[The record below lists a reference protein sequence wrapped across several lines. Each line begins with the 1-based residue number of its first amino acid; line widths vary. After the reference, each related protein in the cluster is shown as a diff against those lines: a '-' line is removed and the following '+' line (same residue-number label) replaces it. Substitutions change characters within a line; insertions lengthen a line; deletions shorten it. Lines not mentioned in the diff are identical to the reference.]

1 MAVAE
6 ASGSRDRTARKPLRP
21 FTTDHFRAYARLMV
35 LDNGSNW
42 DPRDFQLEYVEDLFA
57 GHREVWLIVPEG
69 NGKTTL
75 LGGVALYHGDYTP
88 DAMVPIGAS
97 SRDQCQILH
106 DQAAGFVRRSP
117 GFNKRFRV
125 FDGYRRISCLRSSG
139 RIQVFAADDRTGDGV
154 IPTLCLLDEL
164 HRHRDLRLY
173 RTWRGKLDKRG
184 GQLTAISTAGEPNT
198 EFEEVRSLH
207 RDRAEDVESM
217 PGHIRAEGGGM
228 VLHDYHVASEDE
240 VTDMAAVKL
249 ANPLPSI
256 TEKTLAAKHG
266 SPTISPAH
274 WKRFVCNIATRIE
287 GDGIS
292 PEEWDALFEEGAEGN
307 PAAWSMGWLDLG
319 WQIDC
324 TAMGVLVWE
333 SDTRRVISGVKI
345 FEPPV
350 REKEVVEGLVELQ
363 KRYGPHGWAF
373 DPNASG
379 QQMAQ
384 LLDAGEHPH
393 QEGVE
398 FHFIKHTQDNAPM
411 SLAAARL
418 DEAIRNGWFVHDG
431 HPDLRSHVLNA
442 VRRKTM
448 AEKYRYDR
456 PPDAKGAKRKKYPID
471 ALTGLLMGN
480 SVAVDEH
487 DKPKEP
493 IAIWGAPR

>member
-1 MAVAE
+1 MI
-6 ASGSRDRTARKPLRP
+6 
-21 FTTDHFRAYARLMV
+21 
-35 LDNGSNW
+35 LDNGEAW
-42 DPRDFQLEYVEDLFA
+42 DPENFQLEYVEDLFA
-57 GHREVWLIVPEG
+57 GHREVWLVLPEG

-106 DQAAGFVRRSP
+106 DQAAGFVRRSQ
-117 GFNKRFRV
+117 GFDQRFRV
-125 FDGYRRISCLRSSG
+125 FDGYRRIACLRSNG

-207 RDRAEDVESM
+207 RARAKEIASL
-217 PGHIRAEGGGM
+217 PGHIRAAGSGM
-228 VLHDYHVASEDE
+228 VLHDWHVESEE
-240 VTDMAAVKL
+240 LVGDMVAVKA
-249 ANPLPSI
+249 ANPLSTI
-256 TEKTLAAKHG
+256 TEKSLAAKHD

-292 PEEWDALFEEGAEGN
+292 PEEWDPLCEEGVKADRS
-307 PAAWSMGWLDLG
+307 AWSLGWLDLG

-333 SDTRRVISGVKI
+333 KDTRRVIAGVKV

-350 REKEVVEGLVELQ
+350 NEAEVVEGLVALQ
-363 KRYGPHGWAF
+363 REFNPHGWAF

-384 LLDAGEHPH
+384 LLDNGEHPR
-393 QEGVE
+393 QQGVK
-398 FHFIKHTQDNAPM
+398 FHFIEHTQDNAPM

-418 DEAIRNGWFVHDG
+418 DEAIRNRWFVHDG
-431 HPDLRSHVLNA
+431 DPTLRSHVLNA
-442 VRRKTM
+442 VRRKTV

-456 PPDAKGAKRKKYPID
+456 PPDAKGEKRKKYPID

-480 SVAVDEH
+480 SIAVDEH
-487 DKPKEP
+487 DKPKAP
-493 IAIWGAPR
+493 IAIWGNSR